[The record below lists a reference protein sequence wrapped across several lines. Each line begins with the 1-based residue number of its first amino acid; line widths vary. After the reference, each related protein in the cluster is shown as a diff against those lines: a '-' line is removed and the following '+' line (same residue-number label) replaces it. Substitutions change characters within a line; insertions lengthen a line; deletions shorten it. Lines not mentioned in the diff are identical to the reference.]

1 MKYNKLCDRIFFS
14 IIIVEV
20 RSEKWRCWARKSFE
34 RLWDRHCPMICSL
47 NLMAD
52 YTFLHSKV
60 CRKSLCDLTFMVTC
74 LLSIC
79 LSPFTKRI
87 NPVSQPHLDNSGC
100 IHIKIFHSVIPSRI
114 PVLQISPYFL
124 GGGEA
129 MIQHSKMTVFY
140 YVLYYTGFIFI
151 LQSCIY
157 KAL

>member
-52 YTFLHSKV
+52 YTFMHSKV

-100 IHIKIFHSVIPSRI
+100 IHIKIFHSVIPPRI
-114 PVLQISPYFL
+114 PVLQISPYFFW
-124 GGGEA
+124 GGSHDST
-129 MIQHSKMTVFY
+129 Q
-140 YVLYYTGFIFI
+140 
-151 LQSCIY
+151 
-157 KAL
+157 